1 MTELACIKL
10 SGCDT
15 RAVATGW
22 SASTV
27 STVAGRRLLALFA
40 RELVS
45 PWLLH
50 PGREKRS
57 ATLLTPSNRGSSSAS
72 AVFTRSSAFGLLRC
86 GTRHWPGRPCDRK
99 HCAHMLGPHLAK
111 GHGVPG
117 QRTALIPQDGQRL
130 AQRPAPI
137 HDGNFCARNVD
148 AMMSTPCWASA
159 RTSKVCGERLSS
171 RCWVRKP
178 RQAACCVKGSAK
190 PDSRPPLLGE
200 HTDSRYPA
208 AATDKARGAQPRS
221 CRGCQV

>member
-137 HDGNFCARNVD
+137 HDGMRSECRRNDVD
-148 AMMSTPCWASA
+148 PVLGFGANAQGVW
-159 RTSKVCGERLSS
+159 G
-171 RCWVRKP
+171 
-178 RQAACCVKGSAK
+178 AAFEPMLGS
-190 PDSRPPLLGE
+190 
-200 HTDSRYPA
+200 
-208 AATDKARGAQPRS
+208 
-221 CRGCQV
+221 